1 MLVFAY
7 LRDGGIYRDHDSWEE
22 GDRLGRYV
30 VVLGREGKHAETSS
44 PIGGKMYRSL
54 WLWSEKDEEEER
66 DYGTVPLI
74 LMEE

>member
-7 LRDGGIYRDHDSWEE
+7 LRDGGIYRDHESWEE

-30 VVLGREGKHAETSS
+30 VVLGREGKHAETT
-44 PIGGKMYRSL
+44 PIGGKTYRSL
-54 WLWSEKDEEEER
+54 WLWSDKDEEEER
-66 DYGTVPLI
+66 DHATVPLI